1 MCLAPVAWIPEK
13 TRMEVTSVWSQG
25 AGRSAGR
32 GGLEQ
37 DSATPA
43 GPRPAS
49 AGSEIHA
56 QRIEQKSSLHW
67 GNGSDVPHLVARLLA
82 GAPGAP
88 AARVAGRRDRR
99 GGGRAPEREPA
110 ARLRGRG
117 AEPPRGAGARLGR
130 PGVPVAGG

>member
-1 MCLAPVAWIPEK
+1 MCLAPVAWMPEK

-25 AGRSAGR
+25 RSISGR

-56 QRIEQKSSLHW
+56 RRIEQKSSLHW
-67 GNGSDVPHLVARLLA
+67 GNGSDLSHLVARLLA

-88 AARVAGRRDRR
+88 AARVAGRGDRR
-99 GGGRAPEREPA
+99 GGGRAPERKPA
-110 ARLRGRG
+110 ARLRRRG
-117 AEPPRGAGARLGR
+117 AEPPRGIGTRLGR
-130 PGVPVAGG
+130 PGVPVAGR